1 MYFINYLTFLYWC
14 GFYTPFHSLPLY
26 LLLIQGF
33 EILQYFHSFFKS
45 VWWQK
50 IKFLRQLPWQSCH
63 DNSEVSEFITNFFLG
78 YIEII
83 YKFNLD
89 QEFVII
95 NSKKKKHTKV
105 QDFWWALTFR
115 EQCLCLCVEII
126 YTVKSS
132 VKWEKCTII
141 IAKHQYYLKSCLVKH
156 GFKLFCL

>member
-50 IKFLRQLPWQSCH
+50 IKFLHQLPWQSCH

-95 NSKKKKHTKV
+95 NSKKKTHESSRLLVSFNIQRTMFMFMCWNNIYSKILSKMRKV
-105 QDFWWALTFR
+105 HHYHCKT
-115 EQCLCLCVEII
+115 
-126 YTVKSS
+126 S
-132 VKWEKCTII
+132 V
-141 IAKHQYYLKSCLVKH
+141 LP
-156 GFKLFCL
+156 